1 MRPLE
6 SILLLRLWLIEGAV
20 DALTNDPQP
29 FSDPSAVLLRPWVV
43 GESSDTGLAA
53 VLPVRC
59 TSTAST
65 RKTSSPRTRPGDG
78 TFWFDGALGNG
89 GDVTSVSPV
98 VDVERLLEDEG
109 NRGAE
114 KVLDAVDMYD
124 SCEFGSSRL

>member
-43 GESSDTGLAA
+43 VKSSATGLAA

-65 RKTSSPRTRPGDG
+65 SSPRTCPGDG
-78 TFWFDGALGNG
+78 TFWFDGALDNG

-98 VDVERLLEDEG
+98 VDVERLLEEEG

-114 KVLDAVDMYD
+114 KVLDAADMYD